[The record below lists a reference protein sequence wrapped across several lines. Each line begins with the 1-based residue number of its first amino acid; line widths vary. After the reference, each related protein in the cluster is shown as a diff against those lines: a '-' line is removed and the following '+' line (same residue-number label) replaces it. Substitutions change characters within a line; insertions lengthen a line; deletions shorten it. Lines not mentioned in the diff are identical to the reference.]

1 VTVLD
6 TGTPDLRATV
16 EDGVALLVLDRP
28 ARRNA
33 LTPGM
38 VGGLARVLA
47 DVGADD
53 EVGAVVLTGAGGA
66 FCAGGDVK
74 AMADADDWSAA
85 QLLERQRRSQR
96 QVCGRLWRMPK
107 PVLAAL
113 PGPAAGAGLGIALA
127 CDLRYAASS
136 AVLTTAFAKV
146 GLSGDYGVAWFLTRL
161 VGTAKAREL
170 LYLSERL
177 DASAAL
183 ELGLVNAVLPDEE
196 LLPHVLQTART
207 LAAGPRAALGLMKAN
222 LALALRPTSRTPW
235 TPRSHTT
242 SRARAPPITPKQL
255 APSSSAVRRA
265 SRGADAS
272 SPHGR

>member
-1 VTVLD
+1 MRQLV

-16 EDGVALLVLDRP
+16 EDGVAVVVLDRP
-28 ARRNA
+28 PRRNA

-38 VGGLARVLA
+38 VGGLGRVLA
-47 DVGADD
+47 EVEVDD

-74 AMADADDWSAA
+74 AMAEAGDWSSA

-96 QVCGRLWRMPK
+96 EVCGRLWRMPK

-170 LYLSERL
+170 LFLSARL
-177 DASAAL
+177 DAGAAL
-183 ELGLVNAVLPDEE
+183 ELGLVNAVLPDDE
-196 LLPHVLQTART
+196 LLPHVLETARS
-207 LAAGPRAALGLMKAN
+207 LAAGPRVALGLMKAN
-222 LALALRPTSRTPW
+222 LALALSADLEVAMDAEVAHHVTSKGTAD
-235 TPRSHTT
+235 HAEA
-242 SRARAPPITPKQL
+242 ARAFVERRPP
-255 APSSSAVRRA
+255 RF
-265 SRGADAS
+265 G
-272 SPHGR
+272 GR

>member
-1 VTVLD
+1 MKELG
-6 TGTPDLRATV
+6 TGTPDLRASV
-16 EDGVALLVLDRP
+16 EHGVAVLVLDRP

-38 VGGLARVLA
+38 VEGLARVLA
-47 DVGADD
+47 QLEADD

-66 FCAGGDVK
+66 FCAGGDVQ
-74 AMADADDWSAA
+74 AMAEGDDWSAA
-85 QLLERQRRSQR
+85 ALLERQRRSQR
-96 QVCGRLWRMPK
+96 AVCGRLWRMPK

-161 VGTAKAREL
+161 VGTARAREL

-177 DASAAL
+177 DAADAL
-183 ELGLVNAVLPDEE
+183 GLGLVNAVLPDEE
-196 LLPHVLQTART
+196 LLPHVLDTARR
-207 LAAGPRAALGLMKAN
+207 LATGPRVALGLMKAN
-222 LALALRPTSRTPW
+222 LALALSADLEEAMDAEVAHHVTSKGTAD
-235 TPRSHTT
+235 HAEA
-242 SRARAPPITPKQL
+242 ARAFVERRPPRF
-255 APSSSAVRRA
+255 S
-265 SRGADAS
+265 
-272 SPHGR
+272 GR